1 MRLHFVRNRL
11 NYYCEKIILYYVS
24 RRRSYMIL
32 AHYQGKT
39 DLEPAKEQSLEEHS
53 FQVAEL
59 ARTAATS
66 IKQGDLVFYWGF
78 FMIWVRPSTDFKKSY

>member
-39 DLEPAKEQSLEEHS
+39 DLEPALQEHYYHQTFGLTKEADS
-53 FQVAEL
+53 FIL
-59 ARTAATS
+59 
-66 IKQGDLVFYWGF
+66 
-78 FMIWVRPSTDFKKSY
+78 

>member
-39 DLEPAKEQSLEEHS
+39 DLEPAKE
-53 FQVAEL
+53 
-59 ARTAATS
+59 
-66 IKQGDLVFYWGF
+66 
-78 FMIWVRPSTDFKKSY
+78 